1 MRTTMNVIL
10 PEKVLINARK
20 LLAEFLHCFRDISLI
35 YYELTQYS
43 LFHTVRV
50 PTASNFLK

>member
-1 MRTTMNVIL
+1 MNVIL
-10 PEKVLINARK
+10 PEKVFINARK

-43 LFHTVRV
+43 LFHTTRV